1 MRLERPG
8 VLVLPWQ
15 SSHSILLCAP
25 SVGKQKSNGQ
35 VKNHMLA
42 IDDGPWLVLEIVQA
56 EVNSLFNTLR
66 LIRRALDV
74 C

>member
-1 MRLERPG
+1 M
-8 VLVLPWQ
+8 
-15 SSHSILLCAP
+15 
-25 SVGKQKSNGQ
+25 
-35 VKNHMLA
+35 KNHILA

-56 EVNSLFNTLR
+56 EVKSLFNTLR